1 MAFTASSNSYQFTI
15 AARDGTK
22 AAFNSISTNV
32 TKLSGGI
39 AGLAAKTRAMA
50 GPAALGLAGLGAAG
64 ALALGKIYS
73 AASENIDILAKQAS
87 KIGETTEEI
96 QAFNHA
102 AELSGVSLESSNK
115 ALTVME
121 KNLGDA
127 LDGIGPAA
135 DALERLGLNADQV
148 AALPPVK
155 AYELLSDELAQ
166 VESQTERVYLS
177 TQLFGRSGVDLM
189 NLTGDAVRSARE
201 EVDELG
207 ISISTVDATKVEM
220 ANDAFFKVSQAV
232 EGFGNRLAVEFAP
245 IFTAISNEF
254 LNMAKEAGG
263 FGNIA
268 TRVFDAVVKGAA
280 YTANFIRGLE
290 AVWLGVKL
298 VTVGVAEAT
307 LNVFET
313 IEYGYRQLANLI
325 PGVEVTTDT
334 VTGNIR
340 QSFTN
345 VREDIQQD
353 LQEALNSPMPYDSVI
368 QWSENVK
375 SQAEEAARSIAL
387 AKTGR
392 AANDEGDSSDGDP
405 EVIAAQQRIS
415 QLNFLK
421 EAQLASEAEQEE
433 LALLQ
438 RAEFFQKNKE
448 LAAQYQID
456 LTQVSNAGYLERMK
470 FERSSLKDQSKQV
483 FGTLANITAGV
494 ANHNKGLFRLN
505 QLAGIANATINTA
518 EGVTKALSAYPPPL
532 SFAMAAAQLAAGV
545 AQISAIKSTKYG
557 GGGSAGSVGGAP
569 AVGATPITTAPSNYA
584 NQAAANE
591 PKRPDIYIDVEPT
604 DIFTGQQMRDM
615 LERLSEEV
623 GYGVKFGT

>member
-1 MAFTASSNSYQFTI
+1 MAFTSASNQYQLTI
-15 AARDGTK
+15 AAKDATNG
-22 AAFNSISTNV
+22 AFKRINSNV
-32 TKLSGGI
+32 AKLSGGI
-39 AGLAAKTRAMA
+39 AALSAKTRAIA
-50 GPAALGLAGLGAAG
+50 SPAALGLAGLGAAG
-64 ALALGKIYS
+64 AIALGKIYS
-73 AASENIDILAKQAS
+73 AAAENIDVLAKQAS
-87 KIGETTEEI
+87 KIAETTEEV

-115 ALTVME
+115 ALVVME

-135 DALERLGLNADQV
+135 DALERLGLNANQV
-148 AALPPVK
+148 AALPPVT
-155 AYELLSDELAQ
+155 AYEMLSDELAQ
-166 VESQTERVYLS
+166 VESQTERVYLA
-177 TQLFGRSGVDLM
+177 TQIFGRTGADM
-189 NLTGDAVRSARE
+189 INLTGDAVRSARAE
-201 EVDELG
+201 IDEFG
-207 ISISTVDATKVEM
+207 ISLSTLDATKVEA
-220 ANDAFFKVSQAV
+220 ANDSIFKVSQAIS
-232 EGFGNRLAVEFAP
+232 GFGQRLVVEFAP
-245 IFTAISNEF
+245 VVVALSNEF

-313 IEYGYRQLANLI
+313 IEYGYRQIANLI
-325 PGVEVTTDT
+325 PGVEVATETT
-334 VTGNIR
+334 VGGIR
-340 QSFTN
+340 QQFT
-345 VREDIQQD
+345 VMREEIQND
-353 LQEALNSPMPYDSVI
+353 LMETLNAPMPYDSVI

-375 SQAEEAARSIAL
+375 SQAEEAARSIAA
-387 AKTGR
+387 AKLGR
-392 AANDEGDSSDGDP
+392 AANDEGESSDGDP
-405 EVIAAQQRIS
+405 RIIREQQRIAE
-415 QLNFLK
+415 LNFLK
-421 EAQLASEAEQEE
+421 QSQLATEAETEE

-438 RAEFFQKNKE
+438 RAEFFRRNTE
-448 LAAQYQID
+448 LAQQHQID
-456 LTQVSNAGYLERMK
+456 LTQVANQGYLERLK

-545 AQISAIKSTKYG
+545 AQISAIKSTKFG
-557 GGGSAGSVGGAP
+557 GGGSAGSVGGAT
-569 AVGATPITTAPSNYA
+569 AVGGSTVTTAPSNIA
-584 NQAAANE
+584 NQVSAQEQKSSGN
-591 PKRPDIYIDVEPT
+591 IYYINIEDDKSYSGKVVRET
-604 DIFTGQQMRDM
+604 M
-615 LERLSEEV
+615 ERIAEEE
-623 GYGVKFGT
+623 GFGVR